1 MVEKSMETPSGI
13 RPLDIKVLYTE
24 GCPATPET
32 IELIE
37 DVAAGMDTPIR
48 MERILVESPE
58 QALEQEFLGS
68 PTVQVNGLDVDP
80 AARKNTAYGF
90 T

>member
-1 MVEKSMETPSGI
+1 METQRSI
-13 RPLDIKVLYTE
+13 EPLEIKVLYTE
-24 GCPATPET
+24 GCPGTPGT
-32 IELIE
+32 IELVE
-37 DVAAGMDTPIR
+37 DVAAGMGTAIR
-48 MERILVESPE
+48 MEQILVESPE
-58 QALEQEFLGS
+58 HAMEHKFLGS